1 MKKNFSKIIFWLLIL
16 LIIVFFAYRFKGKF
30 LAGTV
35 NGQPIFRFQL
45 TNRLYSQYGRQV
57 LEDLIVEKLI
67 VQEAKKKGVTVLPQD
82 VDQGIQKIKGQL
94 GGQTDLESLLSLQG
108 IKKADFE
115 NQLKI
120 QILVRKLLEREI
132 NLSDEEVANFVKE
145 NRKTMVATTQA
156 ELEAEAK
163 ERLTNQMINSRLN
176 SWISELIQKAKIVKF
191 LP

>member
-16 LIIVFFAYRFKGKF
+16 LIIAFFAYRFKGKF

-45 TNRLYSQYGRQV
+45 SNRLYSQYGRQV

-67 VQEAKKKGVTVLPQD
+67 VQEAEKKGITVLPQD
-82 VDQGIQKIKGQL
+82 IDQSLQKIKNQL
-94 GGQTDLESLLSLQG
+94 GDQTDFESLLSLQG

-132 NLSDEEVANFVKE
+132 NLSDEEVANFIKE
-145 NRKTMVATTQA
+145 NRKTMATTTQA
-156 ELEAEAK
+156 ELETEAR
-163 ERLTNQMINSRLN
+163 ERLTNQIINLRLN
-176 SWISELIQKAKIVKF
+176 SWVGELIQKARIVKF